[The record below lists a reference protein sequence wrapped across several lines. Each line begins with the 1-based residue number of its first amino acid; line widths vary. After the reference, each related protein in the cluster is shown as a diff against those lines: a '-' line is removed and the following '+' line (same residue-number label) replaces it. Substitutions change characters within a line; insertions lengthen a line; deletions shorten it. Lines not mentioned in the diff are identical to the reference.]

1 MPFQALP
8 FDPATRYTDIRMMG
22 VEGFGAV
29 YLIDDEAKAIVET
42 GTSNDVRAILD
53 AVGEFGTMAP
63 IPPDRLRAVRDNETL
78 DLGGRVLR
86 FFDSPGHAPHQLTVL
101 DEKNRCVY
109 TGDAAGLYFP
119 GDEILIPITP
129 APGFD
134 LADNLATFR
143 RLLALKPRAL
153 LFSHYGPHERP
164 KEAIERQ
171 LIQYPAWDD
180 LVRRF
185 LADRGE
191 DVTTEELFKLS
202 CAGARRYPH
211 DFLRRRIRNS
221 VHGLAVYHE
230 RMERAARLPPRGP
243 RPPGGREPLA
253 RVPGRDAAGPRG
265 GQAPRGPQLPEAPPG
280 PRDGPHAEP
289 ELERV
294 RVRDARPPEGP
305 PTVRLRPRVPAPPG
319 GPHVREGPARRGG
332 SRPRDR
338 GRGRG
343 RRRRGGDARPRRR
356 GHRARGR
363 ERREQGGHVRP
374 RRPVPRGGEAV
385 LRGVRGVQDRH
396 DPRPG
401 RVAGPAGPK
410 PPGGRRGRPRAEPV
424 FRPDPRGPRDWPGH
438 GPGRAHAAA
447 GEAGPRPDRMNTPV
461 HTPGEGI

>member
-53 AVGEFGTMAP
+53 AVRAFGLRPADVDHVIVSHVHLDHAGGAGFLLKEMPNATVYVHERGYKHLVDPSKLVASAASALGDMAGEFGTMAP

-134 LADNLATFR
+134 LQANLATFR

-230 RMERAARLPPRGP
+230 RMERAAR
-243 RPPGGREPLA
+243 GG
-253 RVPGRDAAGPRG
+253 
-265 GQAPRGPQLPEAPPG
+265 
-280 PRDGPHAEP
+280 
-289 ELERV
+289 
-294 RVRDARPPEGP
+294 
-305 PTVRLRPRVPAPPG
+305 
-319 GPHVREGPARRGG
+319 
-332 SRPRDR
+332 
-338 GRGRG
+338 
-343 RRRRGGDARPRRR
+343 
-356 GHRARGR
+356 
-363 ERREQGGHVRP
+363 
-374 RRPVPRGGEAV
+374 
-385 LRGVRGVQDRH
+385 
-396 DPRPG
+396 
-401 RVAGPAGPK
+401 
-410 PPGGRRGRPRAEPV
+410 
-424 FRPDPRGPRDWPGH
+424 
-438 GPGRAHAAA
+438 
-447 GEAGPRPDRMNTPV
+447 
-461 HTPGEGI
+461 